1 MSKRARAVEERH
13 VSEEYAALEALE
25 KGAEENEAFE
35 VAIGVLYND
44 TSRLD
49 PGDSAQVGDHVI
61 TNAGDAPIFTT
72 PAMGGG
78 GAFPSPNEFVGQGGN
93 TYSGTDTETIPAEPL
108 SDRRLAMR
116 ENFRRLASKRV
127 TAILEALDRL
137 KKLANTNVY
146 DWTDEQEHKIL
157 GAISE
162 RFTEVGRAFEQ
173 AKRPR
178 ERATRAKNT
187 FEL

>member
-1 MSKRARAVEERH
+1 MPKRARAVEERH
-13 VSEEYAALEALE
+13 VNEEYAASLLDEA
-25 KGAEENEAFE
+25 
-35 VAIGVLYND
+35 
-44 TSRLD
+44 SRLE
-49 PGDSAQVGDHVI
+49 PGDSNPVGDHVI
-61 TNAGDAPIFTT
+61 TNDGDGPIFTAT
-72 PAMGGG
+72 PGV
-78 GAFPSPNEFVGQGGN
+78 FEIRNDPDRDVISHEHIQ
-93 TYSGTDTETIPAEPL
+93 AEPPAPPT
-108 SDRRLAMR
+108 DRRVAMR

-127 TAILEALDRL
+127 TAILEGLDRL

-178 ERATRAKNT
+178 ERAEKVKET